1 MDFDEMMEVWKAQ
14 DEQPLYGV
22 NRDLLRLV
30 VQNQQ
35 ADLHRALRLERW
47 TTYISAMVMTLG
59 AGLVLWWFL
68 VHRRPG
74 VDMVLAA
81 VSAVAFGFW
90 AAAVWLSHSR
100 QRRRERGFGNTLQ
113 EEVRRTLSAVDY
125 QLSMVGRWTALT
137 LWSMPVVVGASILYW
152 LIAEMNDNT
161 SLIFDASMIAFIVLS
176 TLWANLETSRRRRR
190 ELLPRKH
197 RLSELLTILDR
208 P

>member
-1 MDFDEMMEVWKAQ
+1 M
-14 DEQPLYGV
+14 
-22 NRDLLRLV
+22 
-30 VQNQQ
+30 VQNHQ

-47 TTYISAMVMTLG
+47 TTYISATVMTLG

-74 VDMVLAA
+74 LDTVLAV
-81 VSAVAFGFW
+81 VSAIAFGFW
-90 AAAVWLSHSR
+90 AAAMWLSHSR
-100 QRRRERGFGNTLQ
+100 QRRRESGFGNTLQ

-152 LIAEMNDNT
+152 LIDNT
-161 SLIFDASMIAFIVLS
+161 SFVFDASMIAFIVLS
-176 TLWANLETSRRRRR
+176 TLWTNLETSRRRRR

-197 RLSELLTILDR
+197 RLSELLLILDR